1 MFDPTKV
8 RVVGGWPAH
17 LDDKDRIKMR
27 VGDEKKL
34 LFDVGE
40 AGPGKLSAEV
50 RGPSGL
56 IPVRVE
62 MTSKD
67 RVKVSFT
74 PVAEGQLLGLF
85 CRLSGLSAL
94 GAWNGYASL
103 NLSQATTMC
112 ISGGR
117 STPSPTP
124 HCRAGRSRRSR

>member
-34 LFDVGE
+34 LFDVAE

-74 PVAEGQLLGLF
+74 PVAEGKPEKK
-85 CRLSGLSAL
+85 
-94 GAWNGYASL
+94 
-103 NLSQATTMC
+103 TVKD
-112 ISGGR
+112 
-117 STPSPTP
+117 
-124 HCRAGRSRRSR
+124 RAGSCLSRHFTLVF